1 MTRAQEIRKKYF
13 VARNPNG
20 LKAKVKLNRFQV
32 NEYAQK
38 IFNCILDQFEKGLE
52 SKSSYFSKIY
62 LFPDLSNG
70 NFIVTLNNQE
80 VEEMDIPFDKNILK
94 QVVRMFRKEKGYTV
108 KYISRWQGFVEFG
121 TK

>member
-1 MTRAQEIRKKYF
+1 MTRAQDIRKKYF
-13 VARNPNG
+13 DARNPNG
-20 LKAKVKLNRFQV
+20 LKVKVKLNRFQV
-32 NEYAQK
+32 DEYAQK

-80 VEEMDIPFDKNILK
+80 VVEMDIPFDKNILK
-94 QVVRMFRKEKGYTV
+94 QVVRMFRKEEGYTV
-108 KYISRWQGFVEFG
+108 RYISRWQGFVEFG
-121 TK
+121 IK

>member
-1 MTRAQEIRKKYF
+1 MTRAQDIRKKYF
-13 VARNPNG
+13 DARNPNG
-20 LKAKVKLNRFQV
+20 LKVKVKLNRFQV
-32 NEYAQK
+32 DEYAQK

>member
-1 MTRAQEIRKKYF
+1 MEILLIMTRAQEIRKKYF

-52 SKSSYFSKIY
+52 SKSSYSSKIY

-80 VEEMDIPFDKNILK
+80 IEEMDIPFDKNILK
-94 QVVRMFRKEKGYTV
+94 QVVRMFREVGSPSGLPMLF
-108 KYISRWQGFVEFG
+108 I
-121 TK
+121 

>member
-13 VARNPNG
+13 DARNPNG
-20 LKAKVKLNRFQV
+20 LKVKVKLNRFQV
-32 NEYAQK
+32 DEYAQK

-52 SKSSYFSKIY
+52 SKSSYSSKIY

-121 TK
+121 IK